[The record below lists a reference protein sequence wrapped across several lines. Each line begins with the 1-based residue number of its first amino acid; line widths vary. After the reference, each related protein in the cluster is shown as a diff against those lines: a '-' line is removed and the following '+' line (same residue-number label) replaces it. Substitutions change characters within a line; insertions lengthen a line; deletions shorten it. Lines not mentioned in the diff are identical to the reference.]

1 MISSLG
7 ALGASNFPFYRLT
20 RESWR
25 NGLPTSH
32 VRIVASLSIVQTT
45 KTADTSSICQV
56 LAIKPLE
63 ESFYACLWLYF
74 AVHCSSWS
82 RLWTL
87 YWKVQWLK
95 LSRQRAFW
103 ACKYSYVFHKMFNKE
118 LFDGDVHM
126 SSDTWYEHTR
136 ARRVQ
141 QSKSR
146 NHQR

>member
-1 MISSLG
+1 MIKKQWNVPGLIKVGKVNPSIWRSRDKVRTKREPAPLPSPTIRALALTLMALKYLFGLDDVSEYCLRNESSFNIL
-7 ALGASNFPFYRLT
+7 
-20 RESWR
+20 
-25 NGLPTSH
+25 
-32 VRIVASLSIVQTT
+32 
-45 KTADTSSICQV
+45 
-56 LAIKPLE
+56 
-63 ESFYACLWLYF
+63 
-74 AVHCSSWS
+74 
-82 RLWTL
+82 
-87 YWKVQWLK
+87 QWLK